1 MLHILIPA
9 LVGDV
14 VLPPL
19 VTLSGLLNST
29 YKIHLQ
35 AQDVLV
41 NGKTV
46 SQLHALVTSAVG
58 AAGTGATDST
68 AAAGGDGGGGGGGG
82 PISEPKTAEDFERE
96 AELSPELQDL
106 IARATEAVKAT
117 DANGKADAARAQP
130 PSIVLTGATG
140 FIGM

>member
-1 MLHILIPA
+1 MLIL
-9 LVGDV
+9 L
-14 VLPPL
+14 PL

-29 YKIHLQ
+29 YKIDLQ

-68 AAAGGDGGGGGGGG
+68 AAAGGL
-82 PISEPKTAEDFERE
+82 ISEPNTAEDFERE
-96 AELSPELQDL
+96 AELS
-106 IARATEAVKAT
+106 
-117 DANGKADAARAQP
+117 
-130 PSIVLTGATG
+130 
-140 FIGM
+140 